1 MLRVQHWSWVV
12 LCCLAVPILIV
23 YCPPL
28 QFQGPTIREASP
40 IVDNPGTV
48 NIADTT
54 PHDPINITSNQDFIS
69 QGWPGNGSQ
78 TNPYRL
84 ENLSISG
91 NETCIRISDTDVFFI
106 VTGCVVS
113 VVDVYEVSPP
123 VSSVHF
129 SNVTNGI
136 LMNSV
141 VSSPS
146 YAVLFE
152 SSRYCSISDC
162 QIDAESWCVHF
173 QNCSACVLSQ
183 SVISGS
189 RSGVYLEDTS
199 DVRVLSNVVVGGY
212 YHGYGILV
220 SGSSGFEVS
229 NNEVCSTNRFD
240 HDGISVYDSSS
251 GAVTNNTVYQNRDGI
266 ALSDMT
272 YCDVIN
278 NSVYD
283 NYVGIFIY
291 SNGDYC
297 TIESN
302 SIHHNDCG
310 LWAWGDNNTI
320 SRNSFQANEGG
331 HADDSGNGNVW
342 LQNWWDDYIGYGWY
356 PVEGIAG
363 SYDTDPEPKN
373 TALLVATTGSIL
385 LIVLGG
391 FLVALYITRRVRR
404 AAPIEQSMA
413 DWDTRERFSLPLVV
427 SMLLSFGVHLYLPA
441 FNPARWSVW
450 TATPLGVLSWTGQP
464 SWGHQ
469 AVEFVFPVTE
479 DVQLLFFY
487 VLFGFLWFILN
498 AVVVRRFW
506 LFTGG
511 EIDKKTMKRTI
522 QIVLIVMLAMSLAT
536 LTIPLPVT
544 PLATLLQVSR
554 FKDTDSSSE
563 TVTQERTEPKA
574 IHL

>member
-1 MLRVQHWSWVV
+1 MLM
-12 LCCLAVPILIV
+12 V
-23 YCPPL
+23 YHLPL
-28 QFQGPTIREASP
+28 QFQGPTIRETSP
-40 IVDNPGTV
+40 IVDNPATV

-54 PHDPINITSNQDFIS
+54 PHEPITITGNQDFIS

-84 ENLSISG
+84 ENLSING
-91 NETCIRISDTDVFFI
+91 NKTCISIANTDAFFI
-106 VTGCVVS
+106 VTGCVLS
-113 VVDVYEVSPP
+113 ALDVPEGPP
-123 VSSVHF
+123 FALCVHF

-141 VSSPS
+141 VTSGSSAILLNGS
-146 YAVLFE
+146 HSCFVV
-152 SSRYCSISDC
+152 SC
-162 QIDAESWCVHF
+162 QIDSRFRCVHF
-173 QNCSACVLSQ
+173 ENSSACMLSW
-183 SVISGS
+183 SAISSSDGS
-189 RSGVYLEDTS
+189 EVYLEDTS
-199 DVRVLSNVVVGGY
+199 QVRVLSNLVVGG
-212 YHGYGILV
+212 HSGGDGILV
-220 SGSSGFEVS
+220 SGSSGFGVS
-229 NNEVCSTNRFD
+229 NNEVYSIDWFE

-266 ALSDMT
+266 SLSHTT

-283 NYVGIFIY
+283 NYLGILVY
-291 SNGDYC
+291 LEGDNC
-297 TIESN
+297 TVESN
-302 SIHHNDCG
+302 SIHHNDWG
-310 LWAWGDNNTI
+310 FWAWGDNNTI
-320 SRNSFQANEGG
+320 SRNSFQANERG
-331 HADDSGNGNVW
+331 HAHDGGRGNVW
-342 LQNWWDDYIGYGWY
+342 FQNWWDDYIGYGWY

-391 FLVALYITRRVRR
+391 FLVAPYITRRVRR
-404 AAPIEQSMA
+404 AALIEQSMA

-479 DVQLLFFY
+479 NVQLLFFY
-487 VLFGFLWFILN
+487 ILFGFAWFILN

-522 QIVLIVMLAMSLAT
+522 RIVLLVMLAMSLAT

-554 FKDTDSSSE
+554 FKDAE
-563 TVTQERTEPKA
+563 GN
-574 IHL
+574 